1 MGSSLILK
9 GGASTPKTVLETI
22 SRANSFVSGDVV
34 RYDPSVGAAG
44 TWYRSQANSAENAEV
59 VGVVQNASATSFDVV
74 YSGFISLSGYAG
86 VSAPVLFLSA
96 EVPGGLTS
104 SPPSALGTV
113 VKPVLTRTTTGGGY
127 VVTNYLG
134 TQIGGSSTISV
145 DEIQPVGTIMPFA
158 GSVIPDTWLACD
170 GASYD
175 ISTYPQLYAKL
186 QNSSGD
192 RVPAYGYVA
201 TLTGPGANSS
211 NFAPGDMIQFKITA
225 GAFTGGL
232 YDSNADII
240 GIITS
245 ISTSGTVTA
254 SGTITVQV
262 LPNYN
267 STTKKFQFPTTVFTS
282 GTGTPTSTGSGN
294 YRVLTTP
301 ASTSNSGNGVWRGG
315 SANLTV
321 TTSIAITHFN
331 TPDLRGRFAIGSN
344 ATARGEI
351 DGDLTG
357 DTHYSAISG
366 GYSMGVQGGQEF
378 VVATPVSIN
387 SAATGTAVN
396 VINNIGSSSNI
407 ANMPPYTVVRYI
419 IKASPY
425 TRAAIIDDID
435 IPYSNLLIRDLRTRL
450 LGGSNSDLV
459 FHTNTSGDSG
469 LGTERMRLSTAGY
482 LGIGTNGPSA
492 PLSVCNPSGGGL
504 EIVPSSGGDFV
515 VTQTF
520 NRATGQYIENAF
532 RGSFLSFYTG
542 QITAERLRIDANGN
556 VGIGS
561 SSPASTLH
569 IRSAAPIIRLED
581 TDDSGAYSQI
591 NCNSS
596 GGQAGS
602 LILEADKGANNANSF
617 MRFDLQGTE
626 RVRITASGAVG
637 IGTSTPGRNLAIVA
651 TAPVLQL
658 AATSGYS
665 AVRGLLFSIESNN
678 AQMWNYEA
686 GYLRFGTN
694 NTQRMIISSD
704 GDVGVGGSASTAY
717 KFSVTGKIYASDDIV
732 AFSDARYKRDISPIA
747 DSLNKV
753 RSLVGVLYTDSNGSR
768 KTGLLAQDVQAVLPE
783 AVSTDEA
790 GNLALAY
797 GNLVGLLVEAVKEL
811 TTRVHE
817 LETR

>member
-22 SRANSFVSGDVV
+22 IRANSFVSGDVV

-44 TWYRSQANSAENAEV
+44 TWYRSQANSAESAEV

-158 GSVIPDTWLACD
+158 GSVIPDTWLECT
-170 GASYD
+170 GASYAVVD
-175 ISTYPQLYAKL
+175 YPELYLKL
-186 QNSSGD
+186 QNTSGD

-240 GIITS
+240 GIITTLS
-245 ISTSGTVTA
+245 GGTVTT

-267 STTKKFQFPTTVFTS
+267 STTKKFQFPTTVFTA
-282 GTGTPTSTGSGN
+282 GTGTTTINGSGN
-294 YRVLTTP
+294 YRVLTTL
-301 ASTSNSGNGVWRGG
+301 ASTSSPSNGGFRGG

-321 TTSIAITHFN
+321 TTIAITHFN
-331 TPDLRGRFAIGSN
+331 TPDLRGRFAIGLN

-396 VINNIGSSSNI
+396 VINNIGASSNI

-435 IPYSNLLIRDLRTRL
+435 IPYGNLLIRDLRTRL

-469 LGTERMRLSTAGY
+469 LGTERMRLSNAGNLGIATTSPRAPLDVTTSSAGIQIAY
-482 LGIGTNGPSA
+482 GTPSVYATIGNDLSSNSVYNAWSGHVWQNGGNERMRIDVDGKVGIGTISPERKLTVASSTAVSTAINIKNSAATSNGFLLECDASA
-492 PLSVCNPSGGGL
+492 NTFVWNYSPTPMLFATSGI
-504 EIVPSSGGDFV
+504 E
-515 VTQTF
+515 
-520 NRATGQYIENAF
+520 RA
-532 RGSFLSFYTG
+532 R
-542 QITAERLRIDANGN
+542 ITEGGN
-556 VGIGS
+556 VGIGVNIPLNKLHVQTDGTIQGQIAFS
-561 SSPASTLH
+561 SSTL
-569 IRSAAPIIRLED
+569 
-581 TDDSGAYSQI
+581 
-591 NCNSS
+591 
-596 GGQAGS
+596 GG
-602 LILEADKGANNANSF
+602 
-617 MRFDLQGTE
+617 
-626 RVRITASGAVG
+626 
-637 IGTSTPGRNLAIVA
+637 
-651 TAPVLQL
+651 
-658 AATSGYS
+658 S
-665 AVRGLLFSIESNN
+665 AVLGHDLNGDCFF
-678 AQMWNYEA
+678 YETA
-686 GYLRFGTN
+686 NKNLRIGTN
-694 NTQRMIISSD
+694 NAERMRISSA
-704 GDVGVGGSASTAY
+704 GDVGVGGAPSTSY

-753 RSLVGVLYTDSNGSR
+753 RSLVGVLYTDSNGNR
-768 KTGLLAQDVQAVLPE
+768 KTGLLAQDVQTVLPE

-817 LETR
+817 LEKR